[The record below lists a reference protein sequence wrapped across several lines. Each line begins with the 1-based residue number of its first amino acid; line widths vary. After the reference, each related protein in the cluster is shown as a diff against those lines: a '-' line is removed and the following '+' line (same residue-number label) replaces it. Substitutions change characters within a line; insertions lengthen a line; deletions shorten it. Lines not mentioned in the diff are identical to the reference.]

1 VVFRAGAE
9 ADSLHLVE
17 PGCFSVRRDSPG
29 GHAALLSLVGTG
41 GFFGELALLGPSER
55 SATVAAVE
63 TSTTPA
69 VSRVAFNELRDRRPS
84 IDRAL
89 AAFLGA
95 QVRHLLGQLV
105 DAMYSPVETRIRA
118 RLIEASEQWGP
129 AVLLLTQQDVA
140 ELAGTTRPTANRV
153 LHQLADE
160 GLVVL
165 HRSETVIADADADGM
180 RRRER
185 GW

>member
-1 VVFRAGAE
+1 
-9 ADSLHLVE
+9 
-17 PGCFSVRRDSPG
+17 
-29 GHAALLSLVGTG
+29 
-41 GFFGELALLGPSER
+41 
-55 SATVAAVE
+55 
-63 TSTTPA
+63 
-69 VSRVAFNELRDRRPS
+69 VAFNELRDRRPS

-129 AVLLLTQQDVA
+129 AVLPLTQQDVA

-165 HRSETVIADADADGM
+165 HRSETVIADADGL
-180 RRRER
+180 RCRER